1 MTEETLKRYIRLK
14 NKIYDLE
21 DYLEAKSS
29 SVTSQLKKDKV
40 AQNEIRKPVENEVL
54 NKIAKGEELQNL
66 KIEKENLELEIIEFI
81 KTVEK
86 PLHKKIM
93 TLRYLAGYNTIEIAG
108 ILKLKKKTVINNMSE
123 IRKIYLK
130 KIRAT
135 ITVALF

>member
-1 MTEETLKRYIRLK
+1 MTEETLKKYVRLK
-14 NKIYDLE
+14 NKIYDIE
-21 DYLEAKSS
+21 DYLESKSS

-54 NKIAKGEELQNL
+54 RTIAKEEELALL
-66 KIEKENLELEIIEFI
+66 KIEKLKQEEEIIEFI

-108 ILKLKKKTVINNMSE
+108 MLKLKKKTVINNMSE

-130 KIRAT
+130 K
-135 ITVALF
+135 

>member
-54 NKIAKGEELQNL
+54 NKMAKEEELKLL
-66 KIEKENLELEIIEFI
+66 KIDKLNLELEIIEFI
-81 KTVEK
+81 KTVEN
-86 PLHKKIM
+86 PLHKKIL
-93 TLRYLAGYNTIEIAG
+93 TLRYLAGYNTIEVAG
-108 ILKLKKKTVINNMSE
+108 MLKLSKKTILNNMSQ

-130 KIRAT
+130 K
-135 ITVALF
+135 

>member
-54 NKIAKGEELQNL
+54 NKIAKEEELKLL
-66 KIEKENLELEIIEFI
+66 KIDKLNLELEIIEFI
-81 KTVEK
+81 KTVEN
-86 PLHKKIM
+86 PLHKKIL
-93 TLRYLAGYNTIEIAG
+93 TLRYLAGYNTIEVAG
-108 ILKLKKKTVINNMSE
+108 MLKLSKKTILNNMSQ

-130 KIRAT
+130 K
-135 ITVALF
+135 

>member
-1 MTEETLKRYIRLK
+1 MTEETLKKYVRLK
-14 NKIYDLE
+14 NRIYDIE
-21 DYLEAKSS
+21 DYLESKSS

-54 NKIAKGEELQNL
+54 RTIAKEEELQEL
-66 KIEKENLELEIIEFI
+66 KKDKLKLEMEIIEFI

-86 PLHKKIM
+86 PLHKKII

-108 ILKLKKKTVINNMSE
+108 MLKLKKKTVINNMSE

-130 KIRAT
+130 K
-135 ITVALF
+135 

>member
-130 KIRAT
+130 K
-135 ITVALF
+135 

>member
-1 MTEETLKRYIRLK
+1 MTEETLKKYVRLK
-14 NKIYDLE
+14 NRIYDIE
-21 DYLEAKSS
+21 DYLESKSS

-54 NKIAKGEELQNL
+54 RKVAKEEELKL
-66 KIEKENLELEIIEFI
+66 LTIDKLNLELEIIEFI

-86 PLHKKIM
+86 PLHKKII

-108 ILKLKKKTVINNMSE
+108 MLKLKKKTVINNMSE

-130 KIRAT
+130 K
-135 ITVALF
+135 

>member
-54 NKIAKGEELQNL
+54 NKIAKEEELQDL

-81 KTVEK
+81 KTVEN
-86 PLHKKIM
+86 PLHKKIL
-93 TLRYLAGYNTIEIAG
+93 TLRYLAGYNTIEVAG
-108 ILKLKKKTVINNMSE
+108 MLKLSKKTIINNMSQ

-130 KIRAT
+130 K
-135 ITVALF
+135 

>member
-1 MTEETLKRYIRLK
+1 MTEETLKKYVRLK
-14 NKIYDLE
+14 NRIYDIE
-21 DYLEAKSS
+21 DYLESKSS

-54 NKIAKGEELQNL
+54 RKVAKEEELKLL
-66 KIEKENLELEIIEFI
+66 KIDKLKLEMEIIEFI

-86 PLHKKIM
+86 PLHKKII

-108 ILKLKKKTVINNMSE
+108 MLKLKKKTVINNMSE

-130 KIRAT
+130 K
-135 ITVALF
+135 

>member
-1 MTEETLKRYIRLK
+1 MTEETLKKYVRLK
-14 NKIYDLE
+14 NKIYDIE
-21 DYLEAKSS
+21 DYLESKSS

-54 NKIAKGEELQNL
+54 RTIAKEEELELL
-66 KIEKENLELEIIEFI
+66 KIEKLKQEEEIIEFI

-108 ILKLKKKTVINNMSE
+108 MLKLKKKTVINNMSE

-130 KIRAT
+130 K
-135 ITVALF
+135 